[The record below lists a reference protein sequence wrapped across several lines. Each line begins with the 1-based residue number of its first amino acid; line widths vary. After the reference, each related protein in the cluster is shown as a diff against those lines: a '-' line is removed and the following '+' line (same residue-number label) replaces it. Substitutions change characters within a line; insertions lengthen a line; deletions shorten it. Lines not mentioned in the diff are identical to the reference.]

1 MTSRWAQRWMEVFDD
16 ANPQIARRFAQGHN
30 LVRSGRVSGVQVGRG
45 IVTGSVQ
52 GFSATP
58 LAVEVGVPALPDEQ
72 WERVV
77 EALASQV
84 RHRARLLAGQVPDG
98 LDVQLEAQGLSL
110 LPRADEVD
118 VTCRCGDALVPCVH
132 AAAVWQALAGEID
145 ADPFVLLRIRGRGRE
160 RLLAESAAVR
170 AVATPQEEPGRDI
183 AALDARWWVH
193 APKPVDDLLAHPPEP
208 PRTPAGPLR
217 LLGDPPGWTGGVSAG
232 DLFAPLIQRGAAW
245 ALALLDEEPG

>member
-1 MTSRWAQRWMEVFDD
+1 MTSRWAQRWMAVFDD
-16 ANPQIARRFAQGHN
+16 ANPQIARRLSQGHN

-45 IVTGSVQ
+45 SLTGRVQ

-58 LAVEVGVPALPDEQ
+58 LAVEVTLPTLTDAQ

-84 RHRARLLAGQVPDG
+84 RHRARLLAAQVPDS
-98 LDVQLEAQGLSL
+98 LDVQLESHGLSL
-110 LPRADEVD
+110 LPQAHEID
-118 VTCRCGDALVPCVH
+118 VTCRCSDTLVPCLH
-132 AAAVWQALAGEID
+132 AAAVWEAVAGQID

-170 AVATPQEEPGRDI
+170 ATATSQVEPGRPSH
-183 AALDARWWVH
+183 ALEARWWVH
-193 APKPVDDLLAHPPEP
+193 EPQPVDDLLGEPPEV

-217 LLGDPPGWTGGVSAG
+217 LLGDPPGWSGGVSAG

-245 ALALLDEEPG
+245 ARRLLEDQA